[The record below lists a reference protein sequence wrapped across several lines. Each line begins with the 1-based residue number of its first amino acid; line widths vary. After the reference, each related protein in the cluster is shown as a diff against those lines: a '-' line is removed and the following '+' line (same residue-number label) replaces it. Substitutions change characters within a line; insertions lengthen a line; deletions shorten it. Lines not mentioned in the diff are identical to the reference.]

1 MSVIQQLF
9 LKGSTNPWLARQMT
23 NRRFVQKAV
32 ARFMPGENLE
42 DAVGAAAALRD
53 SGRRSI
59 LTILGENVPDRAAAE
74 GVAADYGKLVEAI
87 AAGGLTADLSVKP
100 THLGLDL
107 GMEVAEAM
115 LRTVVER
122 AGAAGRLVAID
133 MESTEYL
140 EDTLELYR
148 RLRSGRE
155 NVGLCL
161 QAYLHRTE
169 ADLESLLPLRP
180 MIRLV
185 KGAYRESPELVM
197 TRKADVDDA
206 YLARA
211 RRLLEATRD
220 DSGVRVGFGT
230 HDMKM
235 IEGVQQLASELG
247 VDRDAF
253 EIQMLYGIRRDI
265 QESLVAEGYSV
276 RILISY
282 GEHWFPWYMRR
293 LAERP
298 ANVWFMLRS
307 VFGS

>member
-1 MSVIQQLF
+1 MIRQLF
-9 LKGSTNPWLARQMT
+9 LKGSTSPWLARQMT
-23 NRRFVQKAV
+23 QRRFVQRAV
-32 ARFMPGENLE
+32 SRFMPGENLE
-42 DAVGAAAALRD
+42 DAVAAAASLRD

-59 LTILGENVPDRAAAE
+59 LTILGENVPDRTAAE
-74 GVAADYGKLVEAI
+74 RVVADYESLIEAI
-87 AAGGLTADLSVKP
+87 AARGLTADLSVKP

-107 GMEVAEAM
+107 GMDVAETM
-115 LRTVVER
+115 LRRVVER

-133 MESTEYL
+133 MESTDYL

-169 ADLESLLPLRP
+169 ADLESLIPLRP

-185 KGAYRESPELVM
+185 KGAYREPPELVM
-197 TRKADVDDA
+197 TRKADVDSA
-206 YLARA
+206 YLERA

-230 HDMKM
+230 HDVKM
-235 IEGVQQLASELG
+235 IDGVRRLADELG

-265 QESLVAEGYSV
+265 QESLVNDGYAV
-276 RILISY
+276 RILVSF
-282 GEHWFPWYMRR
+282 GKHWFPWYMRR

>member
-1 MSVIQQLF
+1 MGVVQQLF
-9 LKGSTNPWLARQMT
+9 LKGSTNPWLARQMIR
-23 NRRFVQKAV
+23 RRFVQRAV
-32 ARFMPGENLE
+32 ARFMPGEKLE
-42 DAVGAAAALRD
+42 DAVSAASSLRD

-74 GVAADYGKLVEAI
+74 SVAAEYERLVEAI
-87 AAGGLTADLSVKP
+87 AASGLAADLSVKP
-100 THLGLDL
+100 THLGLDM
-107 GMEVAEAM
+107 GMDVAEAM
-115 LRTVVER
+115 LRTVIER

-148 RLRSGRE
+148 RLRSDRE

-169 ADLESLLPLRP
+169 QDLESLIPLRP

-197 TRKADVDDA
+197 TRKADVDAA

-220 DSGVRVGFGT
+220 DAGVRVGFGS
-230 HDMKM
+230 HDLKM
-235 IEGVQQLASELG
+235 IEGVQKLAAELG

-265 QESLVAEGYSV
+265 QEALVADGYAV
-276 RILISY
+276 RILISF

-298 ANVWFMLRS
+298 ANVWFMMRS

>member
-1 MSVIQQLF
+1 MSVIRQLF
-9 LKGSTNPWLARQMT
+9 LKGSTSPWLARQMT
-23 NRRFVQKAV
+23 QRRFVQRAV

-42 DAVGAAAALRD
+42 DAVGAAFSLRD

-74 GVAADYGKLVEAI
+74 RVVADYEELVEAI
-87 AAGGLTADLSVKP
+87 AARGLTADLSVKP

-107 GMEVAEAM
+107 GLDVAEAM
-115 LRTVVER
+115 LRRVVER

-133 MESTEYL
+133 MESTGYL

-169 ADLESLLPLRP
+169 ADLESLIPLRP

-185 KGAYRESPELVM
+185 KGAYREPPELVM
-197 TRKADVDDA
+197 ARKADVDSA

-230 HDMKM
+230 HDLKM
-235 IEGVQQLASELG
+235 IDGVRGLAAELG

-265 QESLVAEGYSV
+265 QESLVKDGYSV
-276 RILISY
+276 RILVSY
-282 GEHWFPWYMRR
+282 GKHWFPWYMRR